1 MEEAQPLNV
10 AIIGG
15 GPGCKAIM
23 EMIFAEKLRELL
35 MRVVGV
41 ACTNP
46 EAVGYRYAQE
56 MGIYTTE
63 DYRELYDLKDLNMLI
78 ELTGRDDVAKEISRT
93 KPDRVRLMDHVA
105 ARLFW
110 DIFQIHEKRITER
123 QRAEKLL
130 REAHDQLEKRVE
142 ERTRE
147 LSESNTLLKREI
159 TERKRIEE
167 ELRMKNEELENFVHF
182 VSHELKTPVIGIGGF
197 SSRLLKKY
205 GDKLGE
211 KGLGDLQ
218 QIQTN
223 ALRME
228 MLISDLLSLS
238 TTGKVACPCED
249 APSVDIVRNVVS
261 GLRGHLEEKGVQVDV
276 SDNLPTIC
284 CDENRISQVLENL
297 LVNAIK
303 FLGDTKDRTIIV
315 GYEDQGKFH
324 QFYVKDHGIGID
336 PKYHREIFEMFHRLG
351 EVEDD
356 GGTGLGLAI
365 VKKIV
370 ENHGGKI
377 WVDSEKGKG
386 ATFFFTLPKQ
396 T

>member
-1 MEEAQPLNV
+1 MEEAQPLSV
-10 AIIGG
+10 AIVGG

-23 EMIFAEKLRELL
+23 EIIFAEKLNELP

-46 EAVGYRYAQE
+46 AAVGYRYAQE
-56 MGIYTTE
+56 MGIYTTK
-63 DYRELYDLKDLNMLI
+63 DYGELFHIKDLNMVI
-78 ELTGRDDVAKEISRT
+78 ELTGRDDVANEICRT
-93 KPDRVRLMDHVA
+93 KPDHVRLMDHVA

-110 DIFQIHEKRITER
+110 DIFQIQEKRITE
-123 QRAEKLL
+123 QERAEKLL
-130 REAHDQLEKRVE
+130 LEAHDQLEKRVE
-142 ERTRE
+142 ERTRD
-147 LSESNTLLKREI
+147 LSESNTRLRQEI
-159 TERKRIEE
+159 AERKRVEE
-167 ELRMKNEELENFVHF
+167 ELRMKNEELEHFVHF

-205 GDKLGE
+205 GDKLDY
-211 KGLGDLQ
+211 KGLGYLE

-223 ALRME
+223 ASRME
-228 MLISDLLSLS
+228 MLISDLLRLS
-238 TTGKVACPCED
+238 ATGRVPCVCED
-249 APSVDIVRNVVS
+249 APSVDIVGNVVS
-261 GLRGHLEEKGVQVDV
+261 GLRSYLEEKGVQVVV

-284 CDENRISQVLENL
+284 CDEKRISQVLENL

-303 FLGDTKDRTIIV
+303 FLGETKDRTIIV
-315 GYEDQGKFH
+315 GYGDKKEFH

-336 PKYHREIFEMFHRLG
+336 PKYHRQIFEMFHRL
-351 EVEDD
+351 EDIEDD

-377 WVDSEKGKG
+377 WVESEKGKG
-386 ATFFFTLPKQ
+386 ATFFFTLPKEP
-396 T
+396 